1 MLELFAR
8 APTAPDAP
16 EAGVPVGLNVFALPS
31 AAAHEFLAFCYA
43 NYSSGSVV
51 DFTDRGSPLLF
62 ARSDRPIDLRRA
74 SRAYDVMEGDRRLAV
89 PDTLDDAWSEDHV
102 AIGIGCSVV
111 VDEAL
116 TLAGITPK
124 HKALGLALPAY
135 RTALPTRAVGR
146 FSPPLHVSMRIVK
159 KEDADRAIATTA
171 AFPALHGAPVH
182 VGDPSALGIEDL
194 RRPLFGAALAPD
206 DDETCL
212 FWGCG
217 VTLRAAL
224 AGAPGLPWLANSEGA
239 LAATGRTLADFR
251 AAP

>member
-8 APTAPDAP
+8 AAPVSTAHEQTIA
-16 EAGVPVGLNVFALPS
+16 VGLNMFVMPS

-51 DFTDRGSPLLF
+51 DFSDRGSPLLF
-62 ARSDRPIDLRRA
+62 AHSARAIDVRRA
-74 SRAYDVMEGDRRLAV
+74 SRAYEVMRGSERVAA
-89 PDTLDDAWSEDHV
+89 PDDLVADFDADHV

-116 TLAGITPK
+116 LLAGVTPK

-135 RTALPTRAVGR
+135 RTDKPTRAVGR

-159 KEDADRAIATTA
+159 KAQVDLAIATTA
-171 AFPALHGAPVH
+171 AYPALHGAPIH
-182 VGDPSALGIEDL
+182 VGDPAELGIADL
-194 RRPLFGAALAPD
+194 ARPLFGAGLAPD
-206 DDETCL
+206 EDETCM

-224 AGAPGLPWLANSEGA
+224 NACPDLPWLANAEGS
-239 LAATGRTLADFR
+239 LVDTGRTLGAFR
-251 AAP
+251 AAG